1 MATLT
6 GQQIDLSYQGLLKT
20 NDNAALTGTAKGIQD
35 GVGGATNIEMSNTAT
50 NFVSGTVD
58 FTGSTVT
65 GIPVG
70 ESFSPVNLSG
80 LSQTLDLSLYNF
92 GNGGTLSGNT
102 TVAFSNIPT
111 EKTFAYSYIVAAD
124 PFQFDGISY
133 NLVNHQFGSSSGV
146 DASFKPDGTIAF
158 IQRGNTSGDSLKSFN
173 LSTAWDITTAGTEIV
188 SFDLQTQDN
197 VMTGHN
203 WKADG
208 LTFWAVGSQNN
219 SVYEYTLTTAWD
231 LSTASY
237 SGNSFS
243 VGTQD
248 GSPSGI
254 QVKPDGTS
262 FFIMGDG
269 SNRAWQYNM
278 STAYDITT
286 AVVDGSASMVAQDTS
301 PYGILIADDGLS
313 FTMSGNANDKLF
325 SYNLTTAWDI
335 STATY
340 SGKEFD
346 LSVIGSGTWQG
357 ICAGED
363 GKTLLIAKQ
372 DNSTLYQLDF
382 GNAAVTLPSSVK
394 NPITTAFAAGDVV
407 TLSFYTLDGGTNIY
421 VEEIPASASGGG
433 AAAGLVNGNG
443 TSSLM
448 ADASLLTDPAAANG
462 EGSIALG
469 SGATAGSTNNV
480 SIGTNNLTDGTD
492 IINIGDNNNMSSFS
506 NGSVLIRPGGGTG
519 IAFRNNSVTIGI
531 DTYPGAAG
539 IAIGK
544 GATGLQN
551 NPNICIG
558 QNAEANN
565 NAVAIGDGASARG
578 SGTVVIGAGSVAD
591 NAGADGQIAIGDA
604 SDCSANRGIVIG
616 VNGCTI
622 ASEGIAIGDNVDL
635 ATSDRAVALG
645 NAITISGSADSIT
658 IGTQTN
664 VSADSAIAIGRDASA
679 TAARAVAIGRDVVA
693 AKASTVAVTELETKL
708 AGGGIT
714 MVSPNGTE
722 YKLTVSDA
730 GALVIT

>member
-65 GIPVG
+65 GIPIG

-80 LSQTLDLSLYNF
+80 TAQTLDLSQYNF

-102 TVAFSNIPT
+102 TLAFSNIPT

-133 NLVNHQFGSSSGV
+133 NSVNATFSGASGV
-146 DASFKPDGTIAF
+146 GASFKSDGTILF
-158 IQRGNTSGDSLKSFN
+158 IQRGNSSGDALKSFN
-173 LSTAWDITTAGTEIV
+173 LSTPWDITTA
-188 SFDLQTQDN
+188 SSQQYNFDLQTQDN

-248 GSPSGI
+248 GTPNGI

-269 SNRAWQYNM
+269 SNSAWQYNM
-278 STAYDITT
+278 STPYDITT
-286 AVVDGSASMVAQDTS
+286 AVVDGSVSVAAQDLS
-301 PYGILIADDGLS
+301 AYGILIADDGLS
-313 FTMSGNANDKLF
+313 FTMSGNAQDKLF

-335 STATY
+335 STASY
-340 SGKEFD
+340 AGKEFD
-346 LSVIGSGTWQG
+346 LAVIGTGTWTG
-357 ICAGED
+357 MCAGQD
-363 GKTLLIAKQ
+363 GKTMIATKQ
-372 DNSTLYQLDF
+372 DNSALYQLDF

-394 NPITTAFAAGDVV
+394 NPVTTAFAAGDVV

-421 VEEIPASASGGG
+421 VEEIPADASGGG
-433 AAAGLVNGNG
+433 AAGLVNGNG
-443 TSSLM
+443 VSSLM
-448 ADASLLTDPAAANG
+448 ADSSLLTTPAAANG
-462 EGSIALG
+462 EGGIALG
-469 SGATAGSTNNV
+469 SGTTAASANNI
-480 SIGTNNLTDGTD
+480 SIGTNNLTDGVD
-492 IINIGDNNNMSSFS
+492 IINIGDNNNMSSYS
-506 NGSVLIRPGGGTG
+506 GGSVLIRPGGGTG
-519 IAFRNNSVTIGI
+519 IAFRNDSVTIGV

-551 NPNICIG
+551 NPNIAIG

-565 NAVAIGDGASARG
+565 TAIAIGANASARG
-578 SGTVVIGAGSVAD
+578 QGTVVIGSGAVAD
-591 NAGADGQIAIGDA
+591 NAGSDGQIAIGDA

-635 ATSDRAVALG
+635 ASSDRAIAFG
-645 NAITISGSADSIT
+645 NAITISGSPDSIT
-658 IGTQTN
+658 IGTQTD

>member
-70 ESFSPVNLSG
+70 DSFSPVNLSG
-80 LSQTLDLSLYNF
+80 TAQTLDLSLYNF
-92 GNGGTLSGNT
+92 GNGGTLSGAT
-102 TVAFSNIPT
+102 TLAFSNIPT

-124 PFQFDGISY
+124 PFQFDGIAY
-133 NLVNHQFGSSSGV
+133 NTVNATFSGASGV
-146 DASFKPDGTIAF
+146 DASFKSDGTILF
-158 IQRGNTSGDSLKSFN
+158 IQRGNTSGDALKSFN
-173 LSTAWDITTAGTEIV
+173 LSTPWDITTAGSQVV

-248 GSPSGI
+248 GTPNGI

-262 FFIMGDG
+262 FYIMGDG

-286 AVVDGSASMVAQDTS
+286 AVVDGSVVIAQDST

-313 FTMSGNANDKLF
+313 FTMSGNSNDKLF

-346 LSVIGSGTWQG
+346 LALIGTGTWNG
-357 ICAGED
+357 LCAGED
-363 GKTLLIAKQ
+363 GKTLIVAKQ
-372 DNSTLYQLDF
+372 DISSLYQLDF

-421 VEEIPASASGGG
+421 VEEIPASASGG

-448 ADASLLTDPAAANG
+448 ADASLLTNPAVANG
-462 EGSIALG
+462 ETSIALG
-469 SGATAGSTNNV
+469 SGATAGTINNV
-480 SIGTNNLTDGTD
+480 SIGTNNLTDGAN
-492 IINIGDNNNMSSFS
+492 IINIGDNNNMSSYS
-506 NGSVLIRPGGGTG
+506 TDSVLIRPGGGTG
-519 IAFRNNSVTIGI
+519 IAFRNNSVTIGV
-531 DTYPGAAG
+531 DTYPGANG
-539 IAIGK
+539 VAIGK

-551 NPNICIG
+551 DPNICIG
-558 QNAEANN
+558 LNAEANN
-565 NAVAIGDGASARG
+565 NAVAIGANASARG

-645 NAITISGSADSIT
+645 NAITVSGSPDSI
-658 IGTQTN
+658 IMGTQAN
-664 VSADSAIAIGRDASA
+664 VSADSAIAIGRDSSA

-730 GALVIT
+730 GALVIS